1 MQTFPKL
8 YNLNLLIRR
17 GYTLCVESEAILN
30 LITICRAYCF
40 LVAYAILMSPTE
52 MALLKKNPFHSGSQ
66 HRGFST
72 MKHLS
77 PNNQDTLVGEG

>member
-52 MALLKKNPFHSGSQ
+52 MALLKKNPFHEDEKQKAKS
-66 HRGFST
+66 
-72 MKHLS
+72 
-77 PNNQDTLVGEG
+77 